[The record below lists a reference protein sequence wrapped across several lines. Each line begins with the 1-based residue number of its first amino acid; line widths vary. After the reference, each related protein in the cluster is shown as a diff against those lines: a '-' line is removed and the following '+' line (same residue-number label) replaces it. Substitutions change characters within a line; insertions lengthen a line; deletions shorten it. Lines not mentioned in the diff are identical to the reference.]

1 MIEFLFKNPLTIWLR
16 WCFTFL
22 RYQFKNAGRHL
33 RLEYLCELNGVDFSS
48 YNTVRKYARLRD
60 VYLGRGSYVNRGSQV
75 YHARIGQFV
84 CIGPEVIIGPGEH
97 PVHGVVSSHPMFYS
111 TTPQANPVLVSQ
123 SRFEEFPITKIG
135 NDVWIGARAILKT
148 GVTIG
153 DGAVIAAG
161 AVVTSD
167 VPPYTIV
174 GGVPA
179 KTIRMRYSPEQQRVV
194 EQVAWWNRDWAWV
207 KSHADLF
214 MDIEK
219 FCAKFRQE
227 INSDSAR

>member
-1 MIEFLFKNPLTIWLR
+1 
-16 WCFTFL
+16 
-22 RYQFKNAGRHL
+22 
-33 RLEYLCELNGVDFSS
+33 
-48 YNTVRKYARLRD
+48 
-60 VYLGRGSYVNRGSQV
+60 
-75 YHARIGQFV
+75 
-84 CIGPEVIIGPGEH
+84 
-97 PVHGVVSSHPMFYS
+97 
-111 TTPQANPVLVSQ
+111 VSQ

-219 FCAKFRQE
+219 FCAKFQQE